1 MGDTKGA
8 ENMLDLNHMER
19 YREGNRLE
27 AKLATGGLPRSIW
40 ETYSAFANSAGGIIL
55 LGVEEL
61 PDHSL
66 RVQGLLEPHE
76 MIQEFWEQLNDP
88 AVVSMN
94 ILRPEDVWVAGTD
107 DGSVVVIQVPQGE
120 RDQLPV
126 YLGRDFFT
134 PRYSKKTAGLMDIGA
149 AFTPAALELAG
160 VPCVLLMQ
168 MTRWSSPEGC
178 FRALRFSSALARSTI
193 STFPKTSGSSSI
205 CFRMLS
211 YSDIIRSLFF
221 LSLMVLAILLIRAS
235 SLRKRWP
242 SGLVIISVH
251 RFRIVFS
258 LSPVNVLP
266 SAEPTLA

>member
-1 MGDTKGA
+1 MFDFQQIS
-8 ENMLDLNHMER
+8 R
-19 YREGNRLE
+19 YRENNRLE

-40 ETYSAFANSAGGIIL
+40 ETYSAFANTYGGVIL

-126 YLGRDFFT
+126 YLGRDPFKGSY
-134 PRYSKKTAGLMDIGA
+134 RRSGDGDYRCNRAEVWSM
-149 AFTPAALELAG
+149 LEAK
-160 VPCVLLMQ
+160 Q
-168 MTRWSSPEGC
+168 
-178 FRALRFSSALARSTI
+178 
-193 STFPKTSGSSSI
+193 
-205 CFRMLS
+205 
-211 YSDIIRSLFF
+211 
-221 LSLMVLAILLIRAS
+221 
-235 SLRKRWP
+235 
-242 SGLVIISVH
+242 H
-251 RFRIVFS
+251 
-258 LSPVNVLP
+258 
-266 SAEPTLA
+266 